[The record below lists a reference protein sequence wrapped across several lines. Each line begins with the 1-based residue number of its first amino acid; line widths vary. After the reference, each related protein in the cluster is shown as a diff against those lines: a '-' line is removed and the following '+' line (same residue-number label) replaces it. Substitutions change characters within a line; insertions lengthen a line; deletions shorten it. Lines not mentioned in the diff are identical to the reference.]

1 MIFVAKVNFDT
12 IARIIQR
19 ARAKLRD
26 VTANKKFASAR
37 IKSDGRDDI
46 GKKFNVWYAHAQMWF
61 DSGLIWNLKIVYR
74 SIFRQI
80 CFATTVRNNCVCAY
94 CVTAERHRPNQQTE
108 PRNQKNTKNWI
119 IYLLFPFCCFRFF
132 FVKIATCVG
141 FFLQRRGRRVARR
154 KT

>member
-1 MIFVAKVNFDT
+1 
-12 IARIIQR
+12 
-19 ARAKLRD
+19 LRD

-119 IYLLFPFCCFRFF
+119 IYLLFPFCCLRFF